1 VNEQQ
6 PGDLAAVFER
16 LQSLLLTA
24 SEVEGFL
31 QRLTELAA
39 EAVAVQPTKAAR
51 RGHRSDR
58 RVTGQPPLSGRRCDR
73 A

>member
-31 QRLTELAA
+31 QRLTELG
-39 EAVAVQPTKAAR
+39 
-51 RGHRSDR
+51 RGGGRSPADESCA
-58 RVTGQPPLSGRRCDR
+58 TWPPI
-73 A
+73 